1 MLARQL
7 REFRQR
13 LGITQV
19 AFAEAIGVAPNT
31 VARWERGELNMRA
44 STAKLIEMMM
54 RNADLRKPEIP
65 PAIAPDAKGDE

>member
-1 MLARQL
+1 MTPRQL

-19 AFAEAIGVAPNT
+19 AFADAIGVAPNT

-44 STAKLIEMMM
+44 STAKLIEMLIQ
-54 RNADLRKPEIP
+54 NADLTKPEIP
-65 PAIAPDAKGDE
+65 ASITRDDKRED